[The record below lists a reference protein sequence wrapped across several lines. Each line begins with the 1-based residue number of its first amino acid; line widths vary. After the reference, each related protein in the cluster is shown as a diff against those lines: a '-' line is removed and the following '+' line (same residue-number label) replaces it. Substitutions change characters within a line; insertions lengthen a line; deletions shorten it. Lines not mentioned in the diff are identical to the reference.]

1 MYLIFSSR
9 GSSRHEG
16 ERAGTSAPQRRGEEA
31 ACGTAPG
38 LMPATYPAAIPLFPF
53 PKWGV
58 GIPLRI
64 HLPFMEDGHAVEAGQ
79 FR

>member
-1 MYLIFSSR
+1 MGVNAAAAPVMR
-9 GSSRHEG
+9 EG
-16 ERAGTSAPQRRGEEA
+16 GLPRLPLRGEARRLPA
-31 ACGTAPG
+31 APPPG
-38 LMPATYPAAIPLFPF
+38 LMPAPYPAAIALFPF